1 MNENLAPE
9 TDCRGKARYLVQQG
23 FEEDMEQED
32 KSLATPKQGE
42 DQGEAQANECYFVLG
57 RWLTLDTVGQLSIL
71 EGGPLPKT
79 KSPIETV
86 LNEDTRDGPD
96 LLWISTSD
104 LKNAR
109 TKKIISSYVMRK
121 VLSERRSRPQALT
134 SLAGSSKG
142 TNRARQAKRTP
153 NPENDSPTAT
163 SATRRLTD
171 AEDFDAHLVSS
182 PSCRRDILMRD

>member
-42 DQGEAQANECYFVLG
+42 DQ
-57 RWLTLDTVGQLSIL
+57 VGQLSIL
-71 EGGPLPKT
+71 ERGPLPKT

-86 LNEDTRDGPD
+86 LNEATRDGPD

-134 SLAGSSKG
+134 SLA
-142 TNRARQAKRTP
+142 
-153 NPENDSPTAT
+153 
-163 SATRRLTD
+163 
-171 AEDFDAHLVSS
+171 
-182 PSCRRDILMRD
+182 